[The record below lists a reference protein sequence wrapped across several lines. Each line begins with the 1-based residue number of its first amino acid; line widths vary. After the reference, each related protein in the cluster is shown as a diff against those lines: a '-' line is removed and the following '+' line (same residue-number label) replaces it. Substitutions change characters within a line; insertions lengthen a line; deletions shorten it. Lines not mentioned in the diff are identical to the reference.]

1 MPDAPIEYIV
11 TAMRPTRPA
20 LALLLVLLVTTGSP
34 LFASGSHTPCS
45 AQPEC
50 SDTTRMMTCCCCHD
64 GSSVNQPGLTLG
76 RVEIG
81 GDQQP
86 AVSVAPVALASPS
99 SCHGVGAAEGLRL
112 HLPAWDFVIL
122 FADLRL

>member
-1 MPDAPIEYIV
+1 MPDAPLEYIV
-11 TAMRPTRPA
+11 TGMRPARPA

-64 GSSVNQPGLTLG
+64 GSSVNQPGVTLG

-81 GDQQP
+81 ADQQP
-86 AVSVAPVALASPS
+86 AVAVGRLAFASSS
-99 SCHGVGAAEGLRL
+99 SCHGVGATEASPP

>member
-1 MPDAPIEYIV
+1 MPDAPVEYIV

-81 GDQQP
+81 ADQQP
-86 AVSVAPVALASPS
+86 AVAVAPVALASPS
-99 SCHGVGAAEGLRL
+99 SCHEVGAAETSPP
-112 HLPAWDFVIL
+112 HLPAGDFVIL